1 MKNLLNLSK
10 GVFTL
15 AMLAGLSTQAQ
26 LIDEK
31 DVTVTMDLQPVLQ
44 LDMTTANQIQFIFD
58 DVLDYQAGI
67 VQYAATTL
75 KVSSTVSWDLY
86 AIARSQGNLG
96 ATYWDQQVDYGTGT
110 PNNSTNLLPLSL
122 LELRQSRPN
131 NGASIASAGGATYA
145 DYSSPFTTYQ
155 YTTGATDPTTGVT
168 DPDIAPAGSGANS
181 IYVDPAGGGAIPGP
195 THKYIAGHSGI
206 TASGADSMTGGSYM
220 TATSGVSSDYYYNID
235 YRILPGLP
243 ATFPMAYDATGNN
256 TEALA
261 AGTYAEPGVYT
272 MYVQYVLLED
282 Q

>member
-1 MKNLLNLSK
+1 MKNLLNLTK

-44 LDMTTANQIQFIFD
+44 LDMTTPNQIQFIFD

-86 AIARSQGNLG
+86 AIGRSQGNIG
-96 ATYWDQQVDYGTGT
+96 ANFWDQQVDYGTGT
-110 PNNSTNLLPLSL
+110 PNNSTNELPLSL
-122 LELRQSRPN
+122 LELRQSRAN
-131 NGASIASAGGATYA
+131 NGDTAATGTYT

-155 YTTGATDPTTGVT
+155 YTTADPDT
-168 DPDIAPAGSGANS
+168 DPDVAPEGTGANS
-181 IYVDPAGGGAIPGP
+181 IYVDPTGAGTIPGAGN
-195 THKYIAGHSGI
+195 KYIAGHKGI
-206 TASGADSMTGGSYM
+206 TATGADSMAGGSYM

-243 ATFPMAYDATGNN
+243 ATFPMAFIADGDTS
-256 TEALA
+256 EALA